1 MRSKTIARELLVPW
15 SNDKMYCSI
24 SFGFMIVAESLSG
37 GSRQTSDYKS
47 TKKISFRIK
56 TVKFFFSK
64 LNEKVRNGRLPF
76 RMIFLN
82 FMLSNNLKI
91 AGMKIIKIERNNR
104 VCAVVE
110 SDETVVAD
118 VQSALE
124 LLMNVSFDA
133 GTKSI
138 AIAKNR
144 IHRDFFILST
154 GVAGEILQKYVN
166 YGGRIAI
173 YGDFSSYTS
182 KPLKDFMYESNKGA
196 NVFFVA
202 TKEEAVNR
210 LTS

>member
-1 MRSKTIARELLVPW
+1 
-15 SNDKMYCSI
+15 
-24 SFGFMIVAESLSG
+24 MIVAESLSG

-47 TKKISFRIK
+47 TKKILFRIK
-56 TVKFFFSK
+56 TVKFFFETQRKSP
-64 LNEKVRNGRLPF
+64 ERSFAVP
-76 RMIFLN
+76 IFLN

-91 AGMKIIKIERNNR
+91 AGMKIIKIERNNK

-110 SDETVVAD
+110 SDETVIAD

-196 NVFFVA
+196 NVFFVT